1 MTSRI
6 ITQERKDTTF
16 AFGIQVLHSVPNSQC
31 HFEVNRSKIEVTK
44 PKGPGAKCAIIHER
58 MIMIVKLDGNNYC
71 GASCHAQI
79 TQIVKR
85 LEVKVTNQHI
95 SVSVSQM
102 YFLFLPSFFTFFNVF
117 IFLTFKK

>member
-6 ITQERKDTTF
+6 ISQERKDTTF
-16 AFGIQVLHSVPNSQC
+16 AFGTQVLHSMPNS
-31 HFEVNRSKIEVTK
+31 VNRSKIEVTK